1 MFFNQKVSE
10 NKIMQIIGF
19 QKSFNKNCFANQ
31 SSIIKN
37 KDFKLCN
44 GFQSGFKIV
53 FRVKSVAWKF
63 NIESTQMKNYCRESH
78 VHI

>member
-1 MFFNQKVSE
+1 
-10 NKIMQIIGF
+10 MQIIGF

-53 FRVKSVAWKF
+53 FRVKSVA
-63 NIESTQMKNYCRESH
+63 
-78 VHI
+78 